1 LSAQCAQ
8 QHGGGGGGSAQ
19 RGAQGC
25 GPGDAASEAA
35 RRRANCAAGFAADPE
50 RYHRARPSYSP
61 EAARLALDAVL
72 SGAAARRA
80 ASVAVADVGAGTG
93 KFTRALLDAADAA
106 GRGATLRVAAVDG
119 VEAMLQRLEAA
130 LAPAQQARVFPV
142 LASAEA
148 LPFASGSLHGVACA
162 QAFHWFATPRA
173 LREFARVLADDGALV
188 LLWNTRDLSVQW
200 VADLEVLVDPLYPPD
215 TPRAKSGAWRGAF
228 ASAEAEAFWPLE
240 SHSLPYTQRA
250 SREGVIER
258 FLSISA
264 IASRPPSEQRA
275 VRVRLEAALAK
286 HFAPDADAFDIPYQC
301 AVHVCRRRPRDAAQP
316 PP

>member
-35 RRRANCAAGFAADPE
+35 RRRADCAAGFAADPE

-188 LLWNTRDLSVQW
+188 LLWNTPDVAAPW
-200 VADLEVLVDPLYPPD
+200 VADLQAVLEPLM
-215 TPRAKSGAWRGAF
+215 PRDVPHPERSDAWRDAF
-228 ASAEAEAFWPLE
+228 AGAREHFSPLE
-240 SHSLPYTQRA
+240 SRRVPHAQRA

-258 FLSISA
+258 YLSVSVVA
-264 IASRPPSEQRA
+264 AMPEVEQRA